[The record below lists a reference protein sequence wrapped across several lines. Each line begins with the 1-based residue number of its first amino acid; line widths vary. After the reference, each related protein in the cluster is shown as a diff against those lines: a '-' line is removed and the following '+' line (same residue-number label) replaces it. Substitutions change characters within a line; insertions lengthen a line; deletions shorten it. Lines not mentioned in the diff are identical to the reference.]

1 MTCPR
6 PLYAF
11 RTVTDRPNR
20 LSFRACSRALWLVLV
35 GVALTGC
42 ARGPHVVDS
51 QNRYAIDRSIVEYP
65 NNVALT
71 PYIDG
76 LTAPVAIAF
85 ETTEGPYKDSTIIAE
100 SGDKPRIYGFR
111 SDGSQ
116 FWVWPKRTRIP
127 FIGDQF
133 AIYGPIGGMA
143 LHKGKVYVSHRDAN
157 GMGVITAF
165 DYEGNHSTV
174 VADLPARGDY
184 SVTDLAIHPRDGRLF
199 FGVGAATNSGVA
211 GLDNWDVGWVEDYPD
226 FADRSYVNLKLNG
239 YRFTTTNPKGGLFGG
254 DDIAVTAP
262 FQAFGASRQLR
273 IPASNIGK
281 PTAAIYSVNL
291 EGGDLQ
297 VEAHGIRLPRGL
309 VFNEFGNLYATNNG
323 MELRGTRPV
332 KDDPDALLRVTIG
345 GQVWF
350 GWPDYSTDLQPIG
363 QPRFQPPTQM
373 IMRTGYPELAGIVDR
388 EASGLIQ
395 PDPRLVYGVFPPLSG
410 AAKMTFVDSNAS
422 DVFKPYRGQIIVALS
437 GDRAPF
443 ATGGQKLKGPQGF
456 RVCRVNVDRDT
467 ADKEQNVADFVFNTQ
482 RIPAS
487 QQKKPDDYTMERP
500 IDVKFGPDGALYIVD
515 FGEFE
520 MKDGRERIK
529 EKTGRIY
536 RLGKYEAP
544 ATKPAVTAM
553 PE

>member
-1 MTCPR
+1 M
-6 PLYAF
+6 YAF
-11 RTVTDRPNR
+11 ATVIDRSKSS
-20 LSFRACSRALWLVLV
+20 SFRAWWRALLLGLVA
-35 GVALTGC
+35 VALTGC
-42 ARGPHVVDS
+42 ARGPHVVDPLK
-51 QNRYAIDRSIVEYP
+51 RYAIDRSVVEYP

-76 LTAPVAIAF
+76 LTAPVAIGF
-85 ETTEGPYKDSTIIAE
+85 ETSDGPYKDSVIIAE
-100 SGDKPRIYGFR
+100 SGDNPRIYGFKP
-111 SDGSQ
+111 DGTQ
-116 FWVWPKRTRIP
+116 FWIWPKRARIP
-127 FIGDQF
+127 FFGDQF
-133 AIYGPIGGMA
+133 QIYGPIGGMA
-143 LHKGKVYVSHRDAN
+143 LHKGKVYVSHRDET

-199 FGVGAATNSGVA
+199 FGVGAATNSGVV
-211 GLDNWDVGWVEDYPD
+211 GLDNWEVGWVEDYPD
-226 FADRSYVNLKLNG
+226 FADRSFVNLKLNG

-254 DDIAVTAP
+254 DDIAVTGP

-273 IPASNIGK
+273 IPASPIGK

-291 EGGDLQ
+291 EGGDLR

-373 IMRTGYPELAGIVDR
+373 IMRTGYPELAAIIDR
-388 EASGLIQ
+388 DASGLIP
-395 PDPRLVYGVFPPLSG
+395 PDSRLVHGVFPPLSG
-410 AAKMTFVDSNAS
+410 AAKMTFVDGNAS
-422 DVFKPYRGQIIVALS
+422 DVFRPYRGSVLVALS

-443 ATGGQKLKGPQGF
+443 ATSGQKLKGPQGF
-456 RVCRVNVDRDT
+456 RVCRVTIDRDS
-467 ADKEQNVADFVFNTQ
+467 ADKEQNVTDFVFNTQ

-487 QQKKPDDYTMERP
+487 QQKNPGAYAMERP

-515 FGEFE
+515 FGQMEV
-520 MKDGRERIK
+520 KNGRERVK
-529 EKTGRIY
+529 EKTGRVY
-536 RLGKYEAP
+536 RLGKYVPP
-544 ATKPAVTAM
+544 ATRPSVTAM
-553 PE
+553 PD